1 MRWDKTALRKTKSS
15 FAQCES
21 GNFGVLTAIV
31 VPVLLLAG
39 GGALDIYAAYDQRQQ
54 MQAHLDGGLL
64 AAARESE
71 LSKQQDVTADF
82 IAAFDTANVDTQTDG
97 AMTNRLK
104 VTRNSDGSLTGIYSQ
119 GYTTSFLGLIG
130 MPTLPLS
137 VTATV
142 NGAPSTPPTP
152 STVTQTTPGSC
163 LYVLGNQSQA
173 VLINSGVSLKSN
185 ACRIDV
191 HSTADPA
198 FIMNGGS
205 TVDTAEFCVKGTKYI
220 KNGGTLSNLK
230 TACAVNPDP
239 YLGKFTE
246 PKLPSSCTTSGVR
259 DGASFSFE
267 PGMHCDVTFNGSPSV
282 TFKPGLHIIKGRMI
296 LNSGSTVTANGV
308 TFYFPDVDSEIRA
321 NGGLTFTGSP
331 STSGAYKDILMFEKT
346 SDAAN
351 NSRKTQYI
359 FNGSKGENIEGII
372 YLPNRDV
379 TYNST
384 TNQTSKISMVVNSVI
399 MNTSNWRV
407 EPFTPSA
414 TASTTTSAS
423 NGSSTSNFGRLV
435 K

>member
-1 MRWDKTALRKTKSS
+1 MRNNKTS
-15 FAQCES
+15 FAQCDS
-21 GNFGVLTAIV
+21 ANFSIITALVAPI
-31 VPVLLLAG
+31 LLLAA
-39 GGALDIYAAYDQRQQ
+39 GGAIDIHAAYDQRQQ

-64 AAARESE
+64 AAARESD
-71 LSKQQDVTADF
+71 LSTQQDVTADF
-82 IAAFDTANVDTQTDG
+82 ISTFDTANVATQTDG
-97 AMTNRLK
+97 ALSKRLK
-104 VTRNSDGSLTGIYSQ
+104 VVRNTDGSLTGVYSRS
-119 GYTTSFLGLIG
+119 YTSWFLGLVG

-142 NGAPSTPPTP
+142 NGAPSTPPTS
-152 STVTQTTPGSC
+152 STATQTTAGSC

-173 VLINSGVSLKSN
+173 VLINSGVNLKSN

-239 YLGKFTE
+239 YRGKFAE
-246 PKLPSSCTTSGVR
+246 PKLPSSCTTTGAR
-259 DGASFSFE
+259 DGSSFTLE

-296 LNSGSTVTANGV
+296 LNSGSTVTAKGV

-346 SDAAN
+346 SDAAS

-399 MNTSNWRV
+399 MNTSNWRM

-414 TASTTTSAS
+414 TASTTTSTS
-423 NGSSTSNFGRLV
+423 NGGSTSNVGRLV